1 MINLLVFLCYN
12 FYMNNIK
19 GSLKFFKNTRSKLI
33 LLSFMYLLL
42 GIISFISPIM
52 MANLLAG
59 LIYTDFYIVFWY
71 AIYVCLIFVFQ
82 EIILYLTERLWNI
95 RIRPRI
101 LYNIRHYI
109 IKNIFSLKMS
119 VIDSYGD
126 NAIEEKI
133 DKEPNEIARIVNSTQ
148 RNVINVITKIGI
160 VIYIILTDWRIALI
174 YIIGMFIVAKIDT
187 KKQKV
192 VSLRD
197 MKLNNSSTTT
207 SNFISEVVEGMN
219 DIKTLNIEDKIG
231 SHLSNKLNVVANN
244 FSDRDLLESRY
255 SKLEKIVLYIT
266 TSLVMIVGL
275 LYLDSGNFNV
285 VNLLIM
291 YLYQNDVFSL
301 MGEISILRG
310 SVKDYNVIMNRI
322 LTLDNEKKYEKEK
335 FGNVEIKKLNGNI
348 EFKNVIFGYKKENVI
363 LNNMSFDIKEGESV
377 ALVGNEGKSTIFN
390 LLIRKYDALSGC
402 IYIDGIPI
410 EELSENTLKRNIS
423 VVSQNSYIFN
433 MSIKD
438 NLLIVK
444 PDATK
449 KQLDDVCK
457 KVKIYDYIMSL
468 PDKYNTLV
476 GMEGVN
482 LSGGQR
488 QKLAIARALLQGS
501 KILLFD
507 EATSLIDNNSQA
519 EIQESINEITR
530 DLTVLV
536 ISNRL
541 SATSNCDKIMVVD
554 KGRVI
559 AVGDHKNLITN
570 CKFYK
575 NIYKDV
581 NKKIRL

>member
-1 MINLLVFLCYN
+1 
-12 FYMNNIK
+12 MNNIK
-19 GSLKFFKNTRSKLI
+19 GSLKFFKNTKSKII

-42 GIISFISPIM
+42 GVISFISPIM

-71 AIYVCLIFVFQ
+71 AIYVCLIFSLQ

-109 IKNIFSLKMS
+109 INNIFSLKMS
-119 VIDSYGD
+119 VIDEYGD

-133 DKEPNEIARIVNSTQ
+133 DKEPNEIARIVNLAQ
-148 RNVINVITKIGI
+148 RNVINVITKLGI

-174 YIIGMFIVAKIDT
+174 YIIGMVIFNKIDT

-192 VSLRD
+192 VGLRD
-197 MKLNNSSTTT
+197 IKLNNSSSST
-207 SNFISEVVEGMN
+207 SNFISEVVEGMS
-219 DIKTLNIEDKIG
+219 DIKTLNIEEKMG
-231 SHLSNKLNVVANN
+231 SHLSNKLNMVANN

-301 MGEISILRG
+301 MSEISILRG
-310 SVKDYNVIMNRI
+310 SIKDYDVIMSRI
-322 LTLDNEKKYEKEK
+322 LTLENEKKYVKEK
-335 FGNVEIKKLNGNI
+335 FGNVDLKRIKGDI
-348 EFKNVIFGYKKENVI
+348 EFKNVFFGYSKDNIV
-363 LNNMSFDIKEGESV
+363 LNNMSFKINEGESV

-390 LLIRKYDALSGC
+390 LLIRKYDAFSGH

-410 EELSENTLKRNIS
+410 EDLSENSLKKNIS
-423 VVSQNSYIFN
+423 VVGQNSYIFN
-433 MSIKD
+433 MSIRD
-438 NLLIVK
+438 NLLLVK

-449 KQLDDVCK
+449 KQIDDVCK
-457 KVKIYDYIMSL
+457 KAKIYDYIMSL
-468 PDKYNTLV
+468 PDKYNTVV
-476 GMEGVN
+476 GMDGIN
-482 LSGGQR
+482 LSGGQK
-488 QKLAIARALLQGS
+488 QKIAIARALLQGS

-507 EATSLIDNNSQA
+507 EATSLIDNNSQR
-519 EIQESINEITR
+519 EIQEAIDEIAR
-530 DLTVLV
+530 DLTVII

-541 SATSNCDKIMVVD
+541 SATSNCDKIMVID
-554 KGRVI
+554 GGKVI

-575 NIYKDV
+575 NIYKNI

>member
-1 MINLLVFLCYN
+1 
-12 FYMNNIK
+12 MNNIK

-33 LLSFMYLLL
+33 LLTFMYIIL
-42 GIISFISPIM
+42 GVISFISPIM

-71 AIYVCLIFVFQ
+71 AIYVCLIFILQ
-82 EIILYLTERLWNI
+82 EILLYLTERLWNI

-119 VIDSYGD
+119 VIDDYGD

-133 DKEPNEIARIVNSTQ
+133 DKEPNEIARIVNTAQ
-148 RNVINVITKIGI
+148 RNIINVITKMGI
-160 VIYIILTDWRIALI
+160 VLYIVLTDWKIALI
-174 YIIGMFIVAKIDT
+174 YIIGMMIVARIDT
-187 KKQKV
+187 LKQKA

-197 MKLNNSSTTT
+197 VKLNNSGTSA
-207 SNFISEVVEGMN
+207 SNFISEVVEGMS
-219 DIKTLNIEDKIG
+219 DIKSLNIEEKMG
-231 SHLSNKLNVVANN
+231 SHLSNKLNMVANN

-255 SKLEKIVLYIT
+255 SKLEKIILYIT

-275 LYLDSGNFNV
+275 LVLDGDNLGV

-301 MGEISILRG
+301 MGEISILR
-310 SVKDYNVIMNRI
+310 SSIKDYNVIMNRI
-322 LTLDNEKKYEKEK
+322 LTLGNEKKYEKEK
-335 FGNVEIKKLNGNI
+335 FGNVEIKRVKGNI
-348 EFKNVIFGYKKENVI
+348 QFKNVVFGYSKENVV
-363 LNNMSFDIKEGESV
+363 LNNMSFEIKEGESV
-377 ALVGNEGKSTIFN
+377 ALVGNSGKSTILK
-390 LLIRKYDALSGC
+390 LLNRKYDVLSGC
-402 IYIDGIPI
+402 IYIDGVPI

-433 MSIKD
+433 MSIRD
-438 NLLIVK
+438 NLLLVK

-449 KQLDDVCK
+449 KQIDDVCK

-468 PDKYNTLV
+468 PDKYNTV
-476 GMEGVN
+476 IGMEGVN
-482 LSGGQR
+482 LSGGQK

-519 EIQESINEITR
+519 EIQEAINEITR
-530 DLTVLV
+530 DLTVII

-541 SATSNCDKIMVVD
+541 SSTSMCDKIMVID

-559 AVGDHKNLITN
+559 ATGDHKNLITN
-570 CKFYK
+570 CRFYK
-575 NIYKDV
+575 NLYKDV